1 MSRSRKKVPMI
12 KDNGK
17 SHRYYKKQA
26 HQAVRARVRN
36 LLGNNTP
43 YEDLLFPTVKG
54 NELVNAYNICD
65 YIMRLDLTPVVW
77 YSWSTGERIID
88 EMTER
93 DIRAYYS
100 K

>member
-26 HQAVRARVRN
+26 HQTIRAKTRV
-36 LLGNNTP
+36 LLGNSKP

-54 NELVNAYNICD
+54 NELVNAYDICD
-65 YIMRLDLTPVVW
+65 WKCSPIYTHSWKVDYTP
-77 YSWSTGERIID
+77 EN
-88 EMTER
+88 
-93 DIRAYYS
+93 IRRYYR